1 MNFVAP
7 WGMFE
12 ETWKHS
18 IIPKAIPDVQFK
30 LPLVTESLNVS
41 KNNNSDSFVSF
52 IIPSFDIQIPSVLLT
67 SSSSSESSILSI
79 FTPFR
84 LLVQVPNNFPSQ
96 ITSLDLIIRSVF
108 GF

>member
-1 MNFVAP
+1 MN
-7 WGMFE
+7 
-12 ETWKHS
+12 S
-18 IIPKAIPDVQFK
+18 NLAIVSNQYFSDYN
-30 LPLVTESLNVS
+30 LVLKRLSNKSLNVS